1 MKKPEKSKFNL
12 EKFEIAK
19 LRNLKTIR
27 GGDAFDPDKP
37 PPTIDLTILIGGS
50 TNRCAD

>member
-1 MKKPEKSKFNL
+1 MKKIKKTKFNL

-27 GGDAFDPDKP
+27 GGDGQDPDKP
-37 PPTIDLTILIGGS
+37 TIEITILLGGS